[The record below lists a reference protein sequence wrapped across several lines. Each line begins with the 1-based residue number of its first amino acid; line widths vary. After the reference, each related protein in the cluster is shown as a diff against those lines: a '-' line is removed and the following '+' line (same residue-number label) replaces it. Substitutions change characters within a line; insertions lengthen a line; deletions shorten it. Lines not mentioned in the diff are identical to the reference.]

1 MRTTLSDR
9 YQLHELVGSGA
20 AGRVY
25 RARDLRLG
33 RDVAVKRLRADA
45 LGGVETR
52 ARFEREA
59 VALAR
64 VSDPNVLAV
73 FDVSAEPADS
83 YLVTDYCPDGSLADR
98 LRQGPLSTREVR
110 ALARDVSAGLVAVHA
125 AGIVHRDIKPG
136 NILRLAGR
144 WVIGDLGIAR
154 VDGDAPLTQTG
165 AVIGTPDYW
174 APETARGEAPTQ
186 AVDIYGLG
194 CVLFETL
201 SGRPPFRG
209 DSPLATG
216 LLHASAEPPPLPEAI
231 GDEDPQLAGLVMGL
245 LAKDPSA
252 RPTAGSLNRE
262 LAQGIADEPGE
273 TLVYPD
279 VATVPMSPATLPRT
293 VAYPPDRATRRRR
306 LPRAALALGA
316 LALIAALGVLALV
329 RDDTRSGS
337 QSTTRPGSAST
348 ATPPTTPTARPVT
361 PTTRSV
367 PLLEGRSV
375 ASATAALAERGLRLT
390 VGGTT
395 ASPAPPG
402 SIIAQVPAASRR
414 VSPGSTVSVTLS
426 DGPAQPTIEQG
437 DSPVQ
442 GTSKPKPAKD
452 RGHEHGKQGKGHKGT

>member
-59 VALAR
+59 FALAR
-64 VSDPNVLAV
+64 VSDPHVLAV
-73 FDVSAEPADS
+73 FDVSADAADS

-98 LRQGPLSTREVR
+98 LRQGALTTPEVR
-110 ALARDVSAGLVAVHA
+110 DLARDVSAGLVAMHA
-125 AGIVHRDIKPG
+125 VGIVHRDIKPG

-154 VDGDAPLTQTG
+154 VDGDAPLTQAG

-174 APETARGEAPTQ
+174 APETARGAAPTQ

-194 CVLFETL
+194 CVLFEAL
-201 SGRPPFRG
+201 AGRPPFRG

-216 LLHASAEPPPLPEAI
+216 LLHASAEAPPLPGAI
-231 GDEDPQLAGLVMGL
+231 RSEDPQLAEVVLRL
-245 LAKDPSA
+245 LAKDPAS
-252 RPTAGSLNRE
+252 RPTAATLNRE
-262 LAQGIADEPGE
+262 LDAGMADEPGE
-273 TLVYPD
+273 TLFNPEVVTLPM
-279 VATVPMSPATLPRT
+279 TVPNLPRT
-293 VAYPPDRATRRRR
+293 VAYPPDPAKPRRRV
-306 LPRAALALGA
+306 PRALLALGA
-316 LALIAALGVLALV
+316 LALIAAVGVLALV
-329 RDDTRSGS
+329 RDDTGAGVP
-337 QSTTRPGSAST
+337 STTRPAST
-348 ATPPTTPTARPVT
+348 TAATPPTSPKASATRS
-361 PTTRSV
+361 TRSV

-375 ASATAALAERGLRLT
+375 ASATTALAERDLELT
-390 VGGTT
+390 VAGAK
-395 ASPAPPG
+395 ASPAPAG

-414 VSPGSTVSVTLS
+414 ISPGSTVSVTLS
-426 DGPAQPTIEQG
+426 AGPAQTT
-437 DSPVQ
+437 VQ
-442 GTSKPKPAKD
+442 SDAPAPGKKPKPAKD
-452 RGHEHGKQGKGHKGT
+452 QGHGHGKQGK

>member
-1 MRTTLSDR
+1 MPTTLSDR

-45 LGGVETR
+45 LGGVESR
-52 ARFEREA
+52 ARFAREA
-59 VALAR
+59 FALAR
-64 VSDPNVLAV
+64 VSDPHVLAV
-73 FDVSAEPADS
+73 FDVCAEAADS

-98 LRQGPLSTREVR
+98 LRQGALTTREVR
-110 ALARDVSAGLVAVHA
+110 DLARDVSAGLVAMHA
-125 AGIVHRDIKPG
+125 VGIVHRDIKPG

-154 VDGDAPLTQTG
+154 VDGDARLTQTG

-174 APETARGEAPTQ
+174 APETARGEASTQ

-194 CVLFETL
+194 CVLFEAL
-201 SGRPPFRG
+201 SGRPPFRA

-216 LLHASAEPPPLPEAI
+216 LLHASAEPPPLPAAI
-231 GDEDPQLAGLVMGL
+231 EDEDPQLAGLVLRL

-252 RPTAGSLNRE
+252 RPTAASLTRE
-262 LAQGIADEPGE
+262 LAAGTAEEPWD

-279 VATVPMSPATLPRT
+279 VATVPMSAPTLPRT
-293 VAYPPDRATRRRR
+293 VAYPPARTPRRRR
-306 LPRAALALGA
+306 VPRAALAFAA

-329 RDDTRSGS
+329 RDHTRSGS
-337 QSTTRPGSAST
+337 QSTTPPASVPAST
-348 ATPPTTPTARPVT
+348 PVT
-361 PTTRSV
+361 SSTRLV

-375 ASATAALAERGLRLT
+375 ASATAVLAERGLRLA

-395 ASPAPPG
+395 ASAAPRG
-402 SIIAQVPAASRR
+402 SIIAQIPAASRR
-414 VSPGSTVSVTLS
+414 VTPGEHGQRDAERRPHETAT
-426 DGPAQPTIEQG
+426 EQR
-437 DSPVQ
+437 DPPVQ
-442 GTSKPKPAKD
+442 GKPKAKPAKD
-452 RGHEHGKQGKGHKGT
+452 HGHGHGKQDKGHKGT